1 VIAQELQ
8 EVTPYMVSAYQRDGT
23 EYLQVDSAMTYMLVN
38 AVQEQ
43 QETIETQQEQITQL
57 LQRIEAMETGVQNR

>member
-1 VIAQELQ
+1 
-8 EVTPYMVSAYQRDGT
+8 MVSTYQRGRTD
-23 EYLQVDSAMTYMLVN
+23 YLQVDNSAMTYMLVN